1 MSKLCPELSPKG
13 GDEMVRQ
20 ELIRLR
26 RERRLAAIK
35 QGMAR
40 PPRLRLAEKRRQAKA
55 RAA

>member
-1 MSKLCPELSPKG
+1 
-13 GDEMVRQ
+13 MVRQ